1 MTVENVKPI
10 SSQKAAIPAGHAF
23 LKGRIANRRRMN
35 GADGTYWLSVV
46 KLPAKD
52 EFSHPGTVEV
62 MSRHPIGEVGDDWS
76 GTVEITG
83 YPRSFNSKPDP
94 ETGEIRRINSA
105 DIRLRVLE
113 E

>member
-1 MTVENVKPI
+1 MTAENVKPI
-10 SSQKAAIPAGHAF
+10 ASQKVSPPVGQSF
-23 LKGRIANRRRMN
+23 LKGRIANRRRIN
-35 GADGTYWLSVV
+35 GSEGTYWLSVV
-46 KLPAKD
+46 RLPAKD

-62 MSRHPIGEVGDDWS
+62 MSRSPVGEVGDDWS

-105 DIRLRVLE
+105 DIRLRVIE
-113 E
+113 D